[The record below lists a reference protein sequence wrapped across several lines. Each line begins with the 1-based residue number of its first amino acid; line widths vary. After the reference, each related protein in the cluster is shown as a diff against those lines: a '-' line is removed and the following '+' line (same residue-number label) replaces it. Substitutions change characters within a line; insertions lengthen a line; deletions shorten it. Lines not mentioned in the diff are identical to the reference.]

1 MGYGLVQAMML
12 RKEQAPRQR
21 GLSQYFTFRSHG
33 MAEYEFGAIP
43 KAVQRMRD
51 AYESLVDIEI
61 NVHGHRAVVICHPT
75 AEVQVTK
82 FFKDELRSGR
92 QGAAFLYMR
101 EAYGMS
107 DDDRPPPYNEV
118 AWFNLSPEIPW
129 VICKTAE
136 VAANWRL
143 GLTDKSKPTHAVK
156 RPHSTGM
163 EIFYSKED
171 LVADLR
177 EERTYDR
184 ELTVLRYIDPD
195 HRVSNGAQVFLSLG
209 KTVVAEVVYPYYQ
222 KQLVEGLVSKVED
235 PSLVYLWETVK
246 TETNARYSVELVE
259 EVKGRR

>member
-1 MGYGLVQAMML
+1 MGYGLVQAIML
-12 RKEQAPRQR
+12 RKEQAPRQK

-43 KAVQRMRD
+43 KAIQRMRG

-61 NVHGHRAVVICHPT
+61 NVHGHRAVAICHPT

-92 QGAAFLYMR
+92 QGAAFLCMR
-101 EAYGMS
+101 EAYGVT
-107 DDDRPPPYNEV
+107 DNDPLYNEV

-136 VAANWRL
+136 VASNWRL
-143 GLTDKSKPTHAVK
+143 GLTDTSKPTHAIL
-156 RPHSTGM
+156 REGSSGI

-177 EERTYDR
+177 EERSYDR
-184 ELTVLRYIDPD
+184 EIIVLRYVDPD
-195 HRVSNGAQVFLSLG
+195 HRVWENARVFLSMG
-209 KTVVAEVVYPYYQ
+209 KTVIAEVLYSYYQ
-222 KQLVEGLVSKVED
+222 KQLVEGLASKAED
-235 PSLVYLWETVK
+235 PSLIYLWESVK
-246 TETNARYSVELVE
+246 TETNARYTIELVE
-259 EVKGRR
+259 EVKRRR